1 MKNIN
6 WKVRIQSGSWWMGII
21 SAVIVAVFAILKIF
35 KIETSVTADEVM
47 NVAMLVL
54 MIPAAI
60 GITTDPTTKGVSD
73 SEQALT
79 YEAPKEDTEKG
90 GLMTYN
96 EFVKAYNGKATDY
109 DGAYGA
115 QCVDLI
121 KLYLNKVFGIK
132 PGSWGNAKYYWLNF
146 SKHSELTKNF
156 TKIENTASFVPQA
169 GDIMVWNGN
178 KGNGAGHVAICTGEG
193 NTSEFYSYDQNW
205 NGKEM
210 HKVKHDYDDVYG
222 VLRPK
227 DQSKVGGST
236 SSSGTSSISVGY
248 YVPSVKWQNGSTTE
262 KVYARSDFKEEI
274 GSLAPGEV
282 AKCFGKKGSAYCVQ
296 YDLDGTSKH
305 KVGFVKYAGGV
316 KNAPTSGRNY
326 KNGSTVETVYT
337 DTAKKGKAGSLD
349 KNEAC
354 LCPTKTDGM
363 FLVIYKVNGTNAY
376 KCGFTAYDGEVE

>member
-6 WKVRIQSGSWWMGII
+6 WKVRLQSGSWWMGII
-21 SAVIVAVFAILKIF
+21 SAIVVAVFAILKIF
-35 KIETSVTADEVM
+35 KVETSVTADEIM

-79 YEAPKEDTEKG
+79 YDAPKEDEEKG
-90 GLMTYN
+90 GLMTYD
-96 EFVKAYNGKATDY
+96 EFVRAYKGKATDY

-121 KLYLNKVFGIK
+121 KAYLNKVFGIK

-156 TKIENTASFVPQA
+156 TKIKNTASFVPQA

-178 KGNGAGHVAICTGEG
+178 VGGGCGHVAICTGEG

-227 DQSKVGGST
+227 DQSKIKTSA
-236 SSSGTSSISVGY
+236 SSSNTY
-248 YVPSVKWQNGSTTE
+248 PVPVKWQNGSTVE
-262 KVYARSDFKEEI
+262 KVFKENDLTGEI
-274 GSLAPGEV
+274 GSLAKRE
-282 AKCFGKKGSAYCVQ
+282 SAQCYSKSGDSYVVV
-296 YDLDGTSKH
+296 YDLDGTNKH
-305 KVGFVKYAGGV
+305 KVGFVEYAGGV
-316 KNAPTSGRNY
+316 KKAPPESKQW
-326 KNGSTVETVYT
+326 KNGSTNETVYA
-337 DTAKKGKAGSLD
+337 DTAKKTVVGTIYPKETAYGLGKI
-349 KNEAC
+349 
-354 LCPTKTDGM
+354 DGM
-363 FLVIYKVNGTNAY
+363 FLVLYKVTGSNTQ
-376 KCGFTAYDGEVE
+376 KCGFVEYNGGLE

>member
-1 MKNIN
+1 
-6 WKVRIQSGSWWMGII
+6 
-21 SAVIVAVFAILKIF
+21 
-35 KIETSVTADEVM
+35 M
-47 NVAMLVL
+47 NY
-54 MIPAAI
+54 
-60 GITTDPTTKGVSD
+60 S
-73 SEQALT
+73 
-79 YEAPKEDTEKG
+79 
-90 GLMTYN
+90 
-96 EFVKAYNGKATDY
+96 EFVAAYNGKATDY

-121 KLYLNKVFGIK
+121 KLYLDKVFGIK
-132 PGSWGNAKYYWLNF
+132 AGSWGDAKYYWIDYP
-146 SKHSELTKNF
+146 KHAELVKEF
-156 TKIENTASFVPQA
+156 DRISNTASFVPKQ
-169 GDIMVWNGN
+169 GDIMVWDGN
-178 KGNGAGHVAICTGEG
+178 KGSGSGHIAICTGEG
-193 NTSEFYSYDQNW
+193 TTSYFYSYDQNW

-227 DQSKVGGST
+227 EQ
-236 SSSGTSSISVGY
+236 GTVAPDSASAGA

-274 GSLAPGEV
+274 GSISPREV

-316 KNAPTSGRNY
+316 TNAPTSGRNY

-337 DTAKKGKAGSLD
+337 DTAKKTKAGSLD
-349 KNEAC
+349 VKEAC

-363 FLVIYKVNGTNAY
+363 FLVIYKVNGTSAY
-376 KCGFTAYDGEVE
+376 KCGFAVYDGGVE

>member
-1 MKNIN
+1 MNNIN
-6 WKVRIQSGSWWMGII
+6 WKVRLQSGSWWMGII
-21 SAVIVAVFAILKIF
+21 SAVVVAVFAILKIF
-35 KIETSVTADEVM
+35 KVETSVTADEIM

-73 SEQALT
+73 SQQALT
-79 YEAPKEDTEKG
+79 YDSPKEDEEKG
-90 GLMTYN
+90 GLMTYD
-96 EFVKAYNGKATDY
+96 EFVSAYNGKATDY

-121 KLYLNKVFGIK
+121 KMYLNKVFGIK

-178 KGNGAGHVAICTGEG
+178 VGGGSGHVAICTGEG

-205 NGKEM
+205 NGKAM

-227 DQSKVGGST
+227 NQSKIKTSV
-236 SSSGTSSISVGY
+236 SSSNTY
-248 YVPSVKWQNGSTTE
+248 PVPVKWQNGSTVE
-262 KVYARSDFKEEI
+262 KVFKENDLTGEI
-274 GSLAPGEV
+274 GFLAKRE
-282 AKCFGKKGSAYCVQ
+282 SAQCYSKSGDSYVVV
-296 YDLDGTSKH
+296 YDLDGTDKH
-305 KVGFVKYAGGV
+305 KVGFVEYAGGV
-316 KNAPTSGRNY
+316 KNAPPESKQW
-326 KNGSTVETVYT
+326 KNGSTNETVYA
-337 DTAKKGKAGSLD
+337 DTAKKTVAGTIYPNETAYGLGKI
-349 KNEAC
+349 
-354 LCPTKTDGM
+354 DGM
-363 FLVIYKVNGTNAY
+363 FLVLYKVTGSNTQ
-376 KCGFTAYDGEVE
+376 KCGFVEYNGGLE

>member
-1 MKNIN
+1 MNNIN
-6 WKVRIQSGSWWMGII
+6 WKVRLQSGSWWMGII
-21 SAVIVAVFAILKIF
+21 SAVVVAVFAILKIF
-35 KIETSVTADEVM
+35 KIEIPVTADEVM

-79 YEAPKEDTEKG
+79 YDSPKEDTEKG
-90 GLMTYN
+90 GLMTYD
-96 EFVKAYNGKATDY
+96 EFVRAYNGKPTDY

-121 KLYLNKVFGIK
+121 KAYLNKVFGIK

-156 TKIENTASFVPQA
+156 TKIENTPSFVPKK

-178 KGNGAGHVAICTGEG
+178 VGGGCGHVAICTGEG

-227 DQSKVGGST
+227 DQSKISV
-236 SSSGTSSISVGY
+236 SSSNTY
-248 YVPSVKWQNGSTTE
+248 PVPVKWQNGSTVE
-262 KVYARSDFKEEI
+262 KVFKENDLTGEI
-274 GSLAPGEV
+274 GSLAKRE
-282 AKCFGKKGSAYCVQ
+282 SAQCYSKSGDSYVVV
-296 YDLDGTSKH
+296 YDLDGTNKH
-305 KVGFVKYAGGV
+305 KVGFVEYAGGV
-316 KNAPTSGRNY
+316 KNAPPESKQW
-326 KNGSTVETVYT
+326 KNGSTNETVYA
-337 DTAKKGKAGSLD
+337 DTAKKTVVGTIYPKETAYGLGKI
-349 KNEAC
+349 
-354 LCPTKTDGM
+354 DGM
-363 FLVIYKVNGTNAY
+363 FLVLYKVTGSNTQ
-376 KCGFTAYDGEVE
+376 KCGFVEYNGGLE

>member
-1 MKNIN
+1 
-6 WKVRIQSGSWWMGII
+6 
-21 SAVIVAVFAILKIF
+21 
-35 KIETSVTADEVM
+35 
-47 NVAMLVL
+47 
-54 MIPAAI
+54 
-60 GITTDPTTKGVSD
+60 
-73 SEQALT
+73 
-79 YEAPKEDTEKG
+79 
-90 GLMTYN
+90 MTYD

-109 DGAYGA
+109 DGTYGA

-121 KLYLNKVFGIK
+121 KLYLDKVFGIK
-132 PGSWGNAKYYWLNF
+132 AGSWGNAMYYWLNF
-146 SKHSELTKNF
+146 AKRAPLVSAFSR
-156 TKIENTASFVPQA
+156 ISNTASFVPKK

-178 KGNGAGHVAICTGEG
+178 VGGGAGHVAICTGEG

-227 DQSKVGGST
+227 DQSKVGGT
-236 SSSGTSSISVGY
+236 ASSAGSYAS
-248 YVPSVKWQNGSTTE
+248 SVKWQNGSTTE

-274 GSLAPGEV
+274 GSLSPRET

-296 YDLDGTSKH
+296 YDLDGTNKH

-316 KNAPTSGRNY
+316 TSAPTGGKNY
-326 KNGSTVETVYT
+326 KNGSTTETVYT

-354 LCPTKTDGM
+354 TCPAKTDGM
-363 FLVIYKVNGTNAY
+363 FLVIYKVNGTSAY
-376 KCGFTAYDGEVE
+376 KCGYTAYDGGVE

>member
-1 MKNIN
+1 MNNIN
-6 WKVRIQSGSWWMGII
+6 WKVRLQSGSWWMGII
-21 SAVIVAVFAILKIF
+21 SAVVVAVFAILKIF
-35 KIETSVTADEVM
+35 KVETSVTADEIM

-73 SEQALT
+73 SQQALT
-79 YEAPKEDTEKG
+79 YDSPKEDKEKG
-90 GLMTYN
+90 GLMTYD
-96 EFVKAYNGKATDY
+96 EFVSAYNGKATDY

-121 KLYLNKVFGIK
+121 KMYLNKVFGIK

-178 KGNGAGHVAICTGEG
+178 MGGGCGHVAICTGEG

-205 NGKEM
+205 NGKAM

-227 DQSKVGGST
+227 DQSKIKTSV
-236 SSSGTSSISVGY
+236 SSSNTY
-248 YVPSVKWQNGSTTE
+248 PVPVKWQNGSTVE
-262 KVYARSDFKEEI
+262 KVFKENDLTGEI
-274 GSLAPGEV
+274 GSLAKRE
-282 AKCFGKKGSAYCVQ
+282 SAQCYSKSGDSYVVV
-296 YDLDGTSKH
+296 YDLDGTNKH
-305 KVGFVKYAGGV
+305 KVGFVEYNGGV
-316 KNAPTSGRNY
+316 KKAPPESKQW
-326 KNGSTVETVYT
+326 KNGSTNETVYA
-337 DTAKKGKAGSLD
+337 DTAKKTVVGTIYPNETAYGLGKI
-349 KNEAC
+349 
-354 LCPTKTDGM
+354 DGM
-363 FLVIYKVNGTNAY
+363 FLVLYKVTGSNTQ
-376 KCGFTAYDGEVE
+376 KCGFVEYDGGIK